1 MSSICI
7 IGHPASGHIN
17 PTLPVAEELRRRG
30 HRVYYYATEPFRAK
44 VEQTGSRFR
53 SYGPQELF
61 ERNLS
66 RGGLLGGMAGLI
78 ATTESILPMLIRAV
92 SLDKP
97 DFLLVEAHAVW
108 GNLLAQILDLPATA
122 LCSMFAIDDCL
133 ISPAGLLT
141 HLYGKAPRE
150 AAFEG
155 LLGLSRYFDT
165 ARRLRARYDANC
177 PGIVNYLGNRQPLN
191 IVFTSREFQIGADML
206 DASYRFVGPSL
217 SEGAVDF
224 SADLA
229 GDDPLIYI
237 SLGTMYNDEA
247 GFYRDC
253 ISAFG
258 NRPFRVVM
266 AVGQRLDPG
275 KLPPAPVNFRMLPH
289 VPQVAVLR
297 QADLFITHGG
307 INSAH
312 EAMWHGVPMIVFPQ
326 TADHYVVAG
335 QVELA
340 GAGVVLDRVRAT
352 PEALARLAELVLGD
366 ERFSTASAR
375 MGESLRAAGGAV
387 FAVDQILAFQARSEV
402 LKECC

>member
-1 MSSICI
+1 MSTICI

-17 PTLPVAEELRRRG
+17 PTLPVAEGLQRRG

-44 VEQTGSRFR
+44 VEQTGSCFR
-53 SYGPQELF
+53 SYGPQDLF

-78 ATTESILPMLIRAV
+78 ETTESILPALIRAV
-92 SLDKP
+92 SLDEP

-108 GNLLAQILDLPATA
+108 GNLLAQILDIPATT
-122 LCSMFAIDDCL
+122 LCSMFAINDSL
-133 ISPAGLLT
+133 ISAAELLA
-141 HLYGKAPRE
+141 HLYGKSPRE

-165 ARRLRARYDANC
+165 ARRLRGRYKASC

-191 IVFTSREFQIGADML
+191 IVFTSREFQIRGEVFDE
-206 DASYRFVGPSL
+206 SYRFVGPSL
-217 SEGAVDF
+217 SGGVEEFSVD
-224 SADLA
+224 LP

-258 NRPFRVVM
+258 NRPLRVVM
-266 AVGQRLDPG
+266 AVGRRLDAT
-275 KLPPAPVNFRMLPH
+275 KLPQAPANFRMLPH
-289 VPQVAVLR
+289 VPQVAVLQ

-326 TADHYVVAG
+326 TADHHVVAG
-335 QVELA
+335 QVECA
-340 GAGVVLDRVRAT
+340 GAGVVLDRARVT
-352 PEALARLAELVLGD
+352 PEALAGLAALVLGD
-366 ERFSTASAR
+366 SRFRKESAR
-375 MGESLRAAGGAV
+375 MGESLREAGGAV
-387 FAVDQILAFQARSEV
+387 HAVDQILAFHARTEV
-402 LKECC
+402 STRS